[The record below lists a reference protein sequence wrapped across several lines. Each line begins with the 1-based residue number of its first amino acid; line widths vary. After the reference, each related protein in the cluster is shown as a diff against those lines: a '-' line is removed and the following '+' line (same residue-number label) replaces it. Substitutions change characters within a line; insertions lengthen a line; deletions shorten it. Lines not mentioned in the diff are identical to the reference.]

1 VSLYTIG
8 HSTRTIEDFVGLL
21 RAHGVTQV
29 ADVRA
34 FPMSRRLPHF
44 NREPLAESLRQHE
57 IAYRHFPDLGGR
69 RRPRPDSVNG
79 GWQHE
84 SFRGYADY
92 MATAGFQA
100 ALDEL
105 LLYAGIGRTAVMCA
119 ESVWWRC
126 HRRLIADAL
135 VARAVPVFHIMT
147 GDRANPHEMT
157 SFAVV
162 EGIRV
167 TYPGLLDL
175 PDRPD
180 LPDRGDSGHNAG

>member
-8 HSTRTIEDFVGLL
+8 HSTRTIEDFIALL
-21 RAHGVTQV
+21 RAHAVTQV

-44 NREPLAESLRQHE
+44 NRELLAESLRQQA
-57 IAYRHFPDLGGR
+57 IAYRHLPALGGR
-69 RRPRPDSVNG
+69 RRPRPDSANG

-92 MATAGFQA
+92 MATAEFEAG
-100 ALDEL
+100 LDDL
-105 LLYAGIGRTAVMCA
+105 LLYAGDSVGAGRTAMMCA

-147 GDRANPHEMT
+147 SDRAEPHEMT
-157 SFAVV
+157 PFAVV
-162 EGIRV
+162 RGTGV
-167 TYPGLLDL
+167 TYPGLLDV
-175 PDRPD
+175 PD
-180 LPDRGDSGHNAG
+180 